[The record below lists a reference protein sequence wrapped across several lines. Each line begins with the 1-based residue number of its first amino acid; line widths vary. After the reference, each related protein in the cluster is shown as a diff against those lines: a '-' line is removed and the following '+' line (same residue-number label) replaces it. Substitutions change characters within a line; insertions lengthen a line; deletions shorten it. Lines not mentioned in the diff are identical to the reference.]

1 MKTIRYIIMYTLAL
15 TMGLLVQ
22 GCHSGDH
29 EPEEVEVQ
37 LTVKTQTITSNAT
50 SQFIVVN
57 TPGAWTI
64 TSNQPWATVDPT
76 SGTGSYSKIVL
87 SCQEN
92 PSEESRSAII
102 TLSAA
107 GKTVDVTLVQAGIGG
122 NVDPDNPDPDD
133 PNAGKTHA
141 SYGWLELPGFN
152 TNTYKFISHDLASS
166 GHSGRSFSLLWSKGD
181 MVALWVAYPLN
192 NSLASSGSR
201 TNYWGMDPKLSSA
214 EQPILY
220 SAYVGGYDRG
230 HQLPSADRLS
240 YNDNVK
246 TFYFTNMTPQLNS
259 LNSNLWASV
268 ESQVR
273 SWASKS
279 DTLYVV
285 TGCVVNG
292 STKKAYDNNGKAVTV
307 PVAYY
312 KAVLRYM
319 SNSTVGH
326 SGYMALG
333 LYLEHKAYSEKK
345 LTKAM
350 TMSIDELESK
360 LNIDLF
366 PNLSNKIGES
376 AANTIEAEVPA
387 NVTWWWN

>member
-1 MKTIRYIIMYTLAL
+1 MRLFNNIVMWSLAL
-15 TMGLLVQ
+15 TMSLLVLS
-22 GCHSGDH
+22 CHHDDK
-29 EPEEVEVQ
+29 EQKEVEVK
-37 LTVKTQTITSNAT
+37 LNIKTPVVTSNAT

-57 TPGAWTI
+57 TPGEWKI
-64 TSNQPWATVDPT
+64 SSNQGWASVEPST
-76 SGTGSYSKIVL
+76 GIGSYSKIVL
-87 SCQEN
+87 SCEEN
-92 PSEESRSAII
+92 TSDESRTAII

-107 GKTVDVTLVQAGIGG
+107 GTNVDVTIVQAGVGG
-122 NVDPDNPDPDD
+122 GIIDPDD
-133 PNAGKTHA
+133 PDNDKTHLT
-141 SYGWLELPGFN
+141 YGWLELPAFKSG
-152 TNTYKFISHDLASS
+152 TYKFVTHEFASS
-166 GHSGRSFSLLWSKGD
+166 GRSGRSFSLLWSKAD
-181 MVALWVAYPLN
+181 LVALWVAYPLN
-192 NSLASSGSR
+192 NALIASGSR
-201 TNYWGMDPKLSSA
+201 TNYWGMDPKLSSE

-220 SAYVGGYDRG
+220 SGYTSGYDRG

-246 TFYFTNMTPQLNS
+246 TFYFSNMTPQLSS

-268 ESQVR
+268 EGQVR
-273 SWASKS
+273 TWASKS

-285 TGCVVNG
+285 TGCVVTG
-292 STKKAYDNNGKAVTV
+292 SNKKVYDNNGKSVTV

-319 SNSTVGH
+319 NGSTIGH

-366 PNLSNKIGES
+366 PNLEKKVGEAT
-376 AANTIEAEVPA
+376 AATIEAEKPA
-387 NVTWWWN
+387 NISWWWN

>member
-1 MKTIRYIIMYTLAL
+1 
-15 TMGLLVQ
+15 
-22 GCHSGDH
+22 
-29 EPEEVEVQ
+29 
-37 LTVKTQTITSNAT
+37 
-50 SQFIVVN
+50 
-57 TPGAWTI
+57 
-64 TSNQPWATVDPT
+64 
-76 SGTGSYSKIVL
+76 
-87 SCQEN
+87 
-92 PSEESRSAII
+92 
-102 TLSAA
+102 
-107 GKTVDVTLVQAGIGG
+107 
-122 NVDPDNPDPDD
+122 
-133 PNAGKTHA
+133 
-141 SYGWLELPGFN
+141 
-152 TNTYKFISHDLASS
+152 
-166 GHSGRSFSLLWSKGD
+166 
-181 MVALWVAYPLN
+181 
-192 NSLASSGSR
+192 
-201 TNYWGMDPKLSSA
+201 MDPKLSSA

-319 SNSTVGH
+319 STSTVGH